1 MEHTPRSNLK
11 YELWPIYW
19 QSKRKT
25 RGFIKQHI
33 ISDRIVWYKIYILIR
48 HNFTVLQSRKLG
60 AWYELFLSLT
70 YLVQI
75 FVLSNI
81 SQTKMLFSVSMWK
94 SSIFI
99 DGEGVN
105 SLKVAGI
112 FPLQGM
118 GSWNF
123 FINIFSEWGKLC
135 TTYCWKISVIFFEF
149 QKGYKPGCE
158 VR

>member
-1 MEHTPRSNLK
+1 MIAVCPNNSLTKFPSVEHTPRSNLK

-123 FINIFSEWGKLC
+123 LSIYSLNGANFARHIVGKFL
-135 TTYCWKISVIFFEF
+135 
-149 QKGYKPGCE
+149 
-158 VR
+158 